1 MLFSLPPCS
10 RQEPE
15 FACSKQKLKHAMLPS
30 VSLQNR
36 YIRVMFASSVS
47 NNINIITPRVP
58 VVSHIT
64 IFDVST
70 VCSKLQLEQFALKI
84 ASTATPCLFLSPP
97 LKLSVFPVMFV
108 LPSSLKMRQIS
119 SSCTASPEIFRSS
132 PSRNLPKRSGRY
144 SHVVLKSTWSSLF
157 LPPRSRHQEFDV
169 YFVSDPLWG
178 YIHRCS
184 ALRAPSSLA
193 DIPIYQPLV

>member
-15 FACSKQKLKHAMLPS
+15 FACSKQNLKHAMLPS

-70 VCSKLQLEQFALKI
+70 VCSKLQLEQFAFKI
-84 ASTATPCLFLSPP
+84 TSTKKPCLYPS
-97 LKLSVFPVMFV
+97 
-108 LPSSLKMRQIS
+108 PSSKSVSESDMFRS
-119 SSCTASPEIFRSS
+119 FSAPEIQA
-132 PSRNLPKRSGRY
+132 SRIWCELCVWPNVRIY
-144 SHVVLKSTWSSLF
+144 ISL
-157 LPPRSRHQEFDV
+157 
-169 YFVSDPLWG
+169 
-178 YIHRCS
+178 RCA

-193 DIPIYQPLV
+193 DIPIYQPFV